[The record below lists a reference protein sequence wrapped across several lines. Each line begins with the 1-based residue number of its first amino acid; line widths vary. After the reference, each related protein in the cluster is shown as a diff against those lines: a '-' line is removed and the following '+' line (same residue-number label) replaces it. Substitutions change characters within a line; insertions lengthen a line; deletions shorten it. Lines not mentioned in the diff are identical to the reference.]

1 MNEYGKKLFYVQ
13 RPLLQNLDEFRNNCS
28 TSEQTIVL
36 GCYKTNVG
44 IYIYGIEDS
53 RLQGVKQVTAAHEM
67 LHAAYDRL
75 SQSEKNKVNQLTL
88 SAFNQLTDERVKKN
102 IESYRTRDASV
113 VPNELHSILATE
125 VDSLPPEL
133 EQYYKKYFID
143 RHKIVA
149 FSNQY
154 EGEFTRR
161 ESAIDAYDK
170 QLEDTKSS
178 IFNKFTKQIIRAAR

>member
-13 RPLLQNLDEFRNNCS
+13 RPLLQNLDEFRNSCS